1 MRYDYSSIHGS
12 ILTPRINYKWSSANR
27 NNVLRISAGNGY
39 RVANVFTEDHAA
51 LTGAREVVFKNDLKP
66 EKSWNG
72 NVNFVKKIAVGN
84 TFIGL
89 DATAFYTYFRNKIIA
104 DYDTDPN
111 KIIYDNLN
119 GHAVSQ
125 GVSLNVDLVL
135 PNGLKMLVGATA
147 MDVYR
152 KEGGE
157 KIQQLFTEKFTGVW
171 NIGYTIKRIGLTV
184 DYTGNLYGSMRLPL
198 LSEFDPRKEYS
209 PWWSIQNI
217 QLTKKI
223 GTKIELYGG
232 VKNLLNWTPN
242 KGNPFI
248 ISRAN
253 DPFDKQVQFDA
264 NGQAMVT
271 PENPYGLTFDPSYVY
286 GPNQGIRAFVGAR
299 YNLFR

>member
-1 MRYDYSSIHGS
+1 MAVFLRHALI
-12 ILTPRINYKWSSANR
+12 INGA
-27 NNVLRISAGNGY
+27 LSAGNGY

-51 LTGAREVVFKNDLKP
+51 LTGAREVVFLNNLKP
-66 EKSWNG
+66 ETSWNG
-72 NVNFVKKIAVGN
+72 NVNFVKKIVAGS
-84 TFIGL
+84 TYIGL
-89 DATAFYTYFRNKIIA
+89 DATAFYTYFNNKIIG
-104 DYDTDPN
+104 DYDADPN

-119 GHAVSQ
+119 GYAVSQ
-125 GVSLNVDLVL
+125 GISLNADILF
-135 PNGLKMLVGATA
+135 PNGLKILAGATA

-152 KEGGE
+152 KEDGK
-157 KIQQLFTEKFTGVW
+157 KIRQLFTEKFTGVW
-171 NIGYTIKRIGLTV
+171 NIGYTIRSIGLTV
-184 DYTGNLYGSMRLPL
+184 DYTGNLYGPMRLPL
-198 LSEFDPRKEYS
+198 LSETDPRKEYS

-223 GTKIELYGG
+223 GKKVEIYGG

-253 DPFDKQVQFDA
+253 DPFDKNVQFDA

-271 PENPYGLTFDPSYVY
+271 PQNPYGLTFDPSYVY
-286 GPNQGIRAFVGAR
+286 GPNQGIRGFLGAR